1 MHIDLIRH
9 REIRKRLREAGSSI
23 SALARELSVAPET
36 VTIVS
41 QGYRK
46 SHRVQTAIAETLGV
60 TPAEL
65 FPERYAEQAGQK
77 EMHKPRH

>member
-9 REIRKRLREAGSSI
+9 LLIRKRLRDAGSSI

-60 TPAEL
+60 IPISID
-65 FPERYAEQAGQK
+65 QNS
-77 EMHKPRH
+77 